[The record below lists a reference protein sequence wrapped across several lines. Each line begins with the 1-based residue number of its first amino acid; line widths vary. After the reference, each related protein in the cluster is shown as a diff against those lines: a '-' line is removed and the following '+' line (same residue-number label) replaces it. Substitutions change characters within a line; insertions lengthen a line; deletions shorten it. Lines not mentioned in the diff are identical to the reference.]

1 MLTDLDKL
9 YLAMA
14 EVGAGHYFDAV
25 CYGLNITS
33 LNALLN
39 HNFKGS
45 TVLDATEMDIIKQR
59 LGHKYMNFKD
69 LTKVTDKVYYS

>member
-9 YLAMA
+9 YMGMA
-14 EVGAGHYFDAV
+14 EVGADHYFDTV
-25 CYGLNITS
+25 CYGCNITS

-45 TVLDATEMDIIKQR
+45 TVLDSAEMDIIKQR
-59 LGHKYMNFKD
+59 LGHKYLNFKD
-69 LTKVTDKVYYS
+69 LTKVTVTLC